1 MKWKQSN
8 LVWFAAVLIALSLLL
23 ALSSAVTEKPTFVRN
38 ITGAIVTPLQNGVAA
53 ATDRFTDLFG
63 YFYRF
68 DALERENAELKRKI
82 QEFEKLEI
90 SYNAAIKENSALRE
104 AAGIK
109 AKHADFE
116 MELCTVV
123 ALTDNGFQSA
133 LTLNKGSVSGIE
145 AGDCVITGDG
155 MVGFVDQV
163 SLNSCVVKTVINV
176 DFNASAAVSRTREVV
191 VTNGSFELASDGL
204 LKVSYLEND
213 ADVRPGDTI
222 LTNGGAYP
230 PDLIIGRVVEFCQ
243 ESHGISSYA
252 SVEPVVDFSGLSTV
266 LVIKEFHVEN

>member
-1 MKWKQSN
+1 MKWMQSK
-8 LVWFAAVLIALSLLL
+8 LVWFAALLVVVCLLL
-23 ALSSAVTEKPTFVRN
+23 ALSSAVTGKPTFVRN

-53 ATDRFTDLFG
+53 ATDWFADLFG

-68 DALERENAELKRKI
+68 DALERENEELKRKI
-82 QEFEKLEI
+82 QEYEKLEI

-123 ALTDNGFQSA
+123 SLTDNGFQSA

-145 AGDCVITGDG
+145 VGDCVITGDG

-163 SLNSCVVKTVINV
+163 SLNSCVVKTVIHV

-213 ADVRPGDTI
+213 ADVKAGDVI

-252 SVEPVVDFSGLSTV
+252 SVKPVVDFSGLSTV

>member
-23 ALSSAVTEKPTFVRN
+23 ALSSAVTGKPTFVRN

-53 ATDRFTDLFG
+53 ATDRFADLFG

>member
-1 MKWKQSN
+1 MIWKQSN

-23 ALSSAVTEKPTFVRN
+23 ALSSAVTGKPTFVRN

-145 AGDCVITGDG
+145 AGDCVITGHG

>member
-23 ALSSAVTEKPTFVRN
+23 ALSSAVTGKPTFVRN

-53 ATDRFTDLFG
+53 ATDRFADLFG

-252 SVEPVVDFSGLSTV
+252 SVEPVVDFSSLSTV

>member
-1 MKWKQSN
+1 MKWKQSK
-8 LVWFAAVLIALSLLL
+8 LMWFAAVLIALSLLL
-23 ALSSAVTEKPTFVRN
+23 ALSSAVTGKPTFVRN

-123 ALTDNGFQSA
+123 SLTDNGFQSA

>member
-1 MKWKQSN
+1 MKWMQSK
-8 LVWFAAVLIALSLLL
+8 LMWFAAVLIALSLLL
-23 ALSSAVTEKPTFVRN
+23 ALSSAVTGKPTFVRN

-53 ATDRFTDLFG
+53 ATDWFTDLFG

-68 DALERENAELKRKI
+68 DALERENEELKRKI

-230 PDLIIGRVVEFCQ
+230 PDLIIGRGVEFCQ

>member
-1 MKWKQSN
+1 MKLLHSK
-8 LVWFAAVLIALSLLL
+8 LCWFAAVLVALCLLMT
-23 ALSSAVTEKPTFVRN
+23 LSSTVTGKPSFVRN
-38 ITGAIVTPLQNGVAA
+38 LTGTLVTPLQNGVAA
-53 ATDRFTDLFG
+53 TTDWFSDLFG
-63 YFYRF
+63 YFYRY
-68 DALERENAELKRKI
+68 DALERENEELKQKI
-82 QEFEKLEI
+82 QQYEKLEI
-90 SYNAAIKENSALRE
+90 EYYAAVNQNAALRE

-109 AKHADFE
+109 AKRAEFE
-116 MELCTVV
+116 LELCSVV
-123 ALTDNGFQSA
+123 SVSGSGFQSS
-133 LTLNKGSVSGIE
+133 LTLSRGSVSGIE
-145 AGDCVITGDG
+145 EGDCVITGDG

>member
-1 MKWKQSN
+1 MKWKQSK
-8 LVWFAAVLIALSLLL
+8 LMWFAAVLIALSLLL
-23 ALSSAVTEKPTFVRN
+23 ALSSAVTGKPTFVRN

-53 ATDRFTDLFG
+53 ATDRFADLFG

>member
-1 MKWKQSN
+1 MKWMQSK
-8 LVWFAAVLIALSLLL
+8 LMWFAAVLITLSLLL
-23 ALSSAVTEKPTFVRN
+23 ALSSAVTGKPTFVRN
-38 ITGAIVTPLQNGVAA
+38 ITGAVVTPLQNGVAA
-53 ATDRFTDLFG
+53 AADWFTDLFG

-68 DALERENAELKRKI
+68 DALERENEELKRKI

>member
-23 ALSSAVTEKPTFVRN
+23 AVSSAVTGKPTFVRN

>member
-23 ALSSAVTEKPTFVRN
+23 ALSSAVTGKPTFVRN

>member
-1 MKWKQSN
+1 MKLFQSKLFWFTAL
-8 LVWFAAVLIALSLLL
+8 LVLLCLVMTLFSAA
-23 ALSSAVTEKPTFVRN
+23 TGRPTILRSV
-38 ITGAIVTPLQNGVAA
+38 TGAIVTPLQKGVAA

-68 DALERENAELKRKI
+68 DALERENEELRRKI
-82 QEFEKLEI
+82 QEYEKLEI
-90 SYNAAIKENSALRE
+90 SYHSAIKENSALRE

-123 ALTDNGFQSA
+123 SLTDNGFQSA

-176 DFNASAAVSRTREVV
+176 DFNASAALSRTREVV

-213 ADVRPGDTI
+213 ADVRPGDMI

-252 SVEPVVDFSGLSTV
+252 SVAPVVDFSGLSTV

>member
-1 MKWKQSN
+1 MKWKQAN

-23 ALSSAVTEKPTFVRN
+23 ALSSAVTGKPTFVRN

-204 LKVSYLEND
+204 VKAPYLEND

>member
-1 MKWKQSN
+1 MKWMQSK
-8 LVWFAAVLIALSLLL
+8 LMWFAAVLIALSLLL
-23 ALSSAVTEKPTFVRN
+23 ALSSAVTGKPTFVRN

-252 SVEPVVDFSGLSTV
+252 SVEPVEDFSGLSTV

>member
-23 ALSSAVTEKPTFVRN
+23 ALSSAVTGKPTFVRN

-53 ATDRFTDLFG
+53 ATDRFADLFG

-266 LVIKEFHVEN
+266 LVIKEFRVEN

>member
-1 MKWKQSN
+1 MKLMRSK
-8 LVWFAAVLIALSLLL
+8 LFWFAAVLVAVSL
-23 ALSSAVTEKPTFVRN
+23 ALTLFSAATGKPTFLRN
-38 ITGAIVTPLQNGVAA
+38 ITGAVVTPLQNGVAA
-53 ATDRFTDLFG
+53 AGDWFSDLFG

-252 SVEPVVDFSGLSTV
+252 SVQPVVDFSGLSTV

>member
-1 MKWKQSN
+1 MKLMRSK
-8 LVWFAAVLIALSLLL
+8 LFWFAAVLVAVCLLL
-23 ALSSAVTEKPTFVRN
+23 TLSSAITGKPTIVRN
-38 ITGAIVTPLQNGVAA
+38 LTGAIVTPLQNGVAA
-53 ATDRFTDLFG
+53 ATDWFTDLFG
-63 YFYRF
+63 YFYRY
-68 DALERENAELKRKI
+68 DALERENEELKQKI
-82 QEFEKLEI
+82 QAYEKLEI
-90 SYNAAIKENSALRE
+90 SYNAAVKENSALRE

-116 MELCTVV
+116 MELCSVV
-123 ALTDNGFQSA
+123 AVTDNGFQST

-145 AGDCVITGDG
+145 EGDCVITGDG
-155 MVGFVDQV
+155 MVGFVSDV
-163 SLNSCVVKTVINV
+163 SLNSCVVKTVIHV
-176 DFNASAAVSRTREVV
+176 DFTASAAVSRTREVV

-213 ADVRPGDTI
+213 ADVKAGDVI

-230 PDLIIGRVVEFCQ
+230 PDLIIGRVVAFCQ

-252 SVEPVVDFSGLSTV
+252 SVQPVVDFSQLSTV

>member
-1 MKWKQSN
+1 MKWMQSK
-8 LVWFAAVLIALSLLL
+8 LVWFVAVLVAVSLLL
-23 ALSSAVTEKPTFVRN
+23 ALSSAVTGKPTALRN
-38 ITGAIVTPLQNGVAA
+38 LTGAIVTPLQNGVAA
-53 ATDRFTDLFG
+53 ATDWFTDLFG

-68 DALERENAELKRKI
+68 DALERENEELKRKI
-82 QEFEKLEI
+82 QEYEKLEI

-109 AKHADFE
+109 AKHADFQ

-123 ALTDNGFQSA
+123 SLTDNGFQSA

-176 DFNASAAVSRTREVV
+176 DFNASAAISRTREVV

-213 ADVRPGDTI
+213 ADVRPGDVI

-252 SVEPVVDFSGLSTV
+252 SVKPAVDFSGLSTV